1 MTTETWRSLKMGL
14 PLIWA
19 RHTYSPRSSLFTFS
33 KCSALSESCRTRSP
47 SEVRQSIKALT
58 RWNTHWNTTTLILC
72 YCKGGLRS
80 IWLWVCSGCISAY
93 FSTKPV
99 KQFTRPQRCNIMNL
113 MLKVHV
119 TLRYITNNWMPQLC
133 ILYKH
138 TYHYQTNLY
147 LNLNL
152 NLKPVSNPIYNGPV
166 KLQRPSGQHFLRGLI
181 QQSPNNSCLT
191 I

>member
-1 MTTETWRSLKMGL
+1 MITTEIWRSLKMGL

-80 IWLWVCSGCISAY
+80 ISLWVCSGCMSAY

-99 KQFTRPQRCNIMNL
+99 SSNLLGHLGAAKQVLNTQFWHYEHIKVFLQRCFFYVRQKQSNIMNL
-113 MLKVHV
+113 MLKVQFKIFTSLVV
-119 TLRYITNNWMPQLC
+119 TLQLDAPAF
-133 ILYKH
+133 Y
-138 TYHYQTNLY
+138 T
-147 LNLNL
+147 
-152 NLKPVSNPIYNGPV
+152 V
-166 KLQRPSGQHFLRGLI
+166 
-181 QQSPNNSCLT
+181 
-191 I
+191 